1 MRHTNLTRIGAIL
14 ILAALVLTT
23 PIVTREASAQTD
35 APRPVKV
42 LVVSM
47 FEVGDPA
54 GDTPGEAQSWIE
66 GEALDEVI
74 EVAGSY
80 SPVYCNAD
88 DLCLVVTNVG
98 TANAVATLMAVGMS
112 GQFDLSQ
119 SYILVAG
126 IAGIDPADGTLG
138 SAAWAEWVVDGDLAH
153 EYDAREMPEGWDYPY
168 FRLGC
173 DDPWCADGSAYGN
186 EVFQL
191 NPALVEWAFTLSQD
205 VELMDNEQAAEY
217 RANYPAGTPAS
228 EPPSVL
234 RCDTLAASTY
244 WHGALLSGWA
254 QWWMEQW
261 TDGAANYCTTEME
274 DSGTLTALTR
284 MAERGLVDLDRVMV
298 LRTAS
303 NFDQPYPG
311 QTPAE
316 SMAASSGGFIPS
328 VVNAYRVGSAVT
340 DHIIAEWETWEAG
353 VPEAVTVEAEGM

>member
-1 MRHTNLTRIGAIL
+1 MRKQHLTRVGCMAVLAL
-14 ILAALVLTT
+14 IITLSPLALSPVA
-23 PIVTREASAQTD
+23 AQAD

-47 FEVGDPA
+47 FEVGDPT

-66 GEALDEVI
+66 GEGLDEVI
-74 EVAGSY
+74 EVPGSY
-80 SPVYCNAD
+80 SPVYCNAE

-126 IAGIDPADGTLG
+126 IAGIDPKDGTLG
-138 SAAWAEWVVDGDLAH
+138 SAAWAEWVVDGDLSH
-153 EYDAREMPEGWDYPY
+153 EYDPREMPEDWDYPY

-173 DDPWCADGSAYGN
+173 NDPFCEEGSAYGN
-186 EVFQL
+186 EVFHL
-191 NPALVEWAFTLSQD
+191 NPALVESAFNLSQE
-205 VELMDNEQAAEY
+205 VELLDNEDAAAY
-217 RANYPAGTPAS
+217 RANYPAELPAS
-228 EPPSVL
+228 QPPSVL
-234 RCDTLAASTY
+234 RCDTLAAATY
-244 WHGALLSGWA
+244 WHGAMLSAWA
-254 QWWMEQW
+254 QWWVEQW
-261 TDGAANYCTTEME
+261 TGGEANYCTTEME

-284 MAERGLVDLDRVMV
+284 MSERGLVDLDRVMV

-303 NFDQPYPG
+303 NFDQQYPG

-340 DHIIAEWETWEAG
+340 DAIIADWETWEAG
-353 VPEAVTVEAEGM
+353 VPEAAAEAG

>member
-1 MRHTNLTRIGAIL
+1 MGNK
-14 ILAALVLTT
+14 VLTKSSWIIVVLALALALT
-23 PIVTREASAQTD
+23 PAAAHRASAQGD
-35 APRPVKV
+35 APRAVKV

-47 FEVGDPA
+47 FEVGEPT

-66 GEALDEVI
+66 GEGLDEVI
-74 EVAGSY
+74 DVSGSY

-88 DLCLVVTNVG
+88 DLCLVVTGMG
-98 TANAVATLMAVGMS
+98 TANATATLMAVGLS

-119 SYILVAG
+119 AYILVAG

-138 SAAWAEWVVDGDLAH
+138 SAAWAEWVVDGDVAH

-173 DDPWCADGSAYGN
+173 DDPWCDDGSTAGT
-186 EVFQL
+186 EVYHL
-191 NPALVEWAFTLSQD
+191 NAALAETAFALSQD
-205 VELMDNEQAAEY
+205 AALTDSDGAIAY
-217 RANYPAGTPAS
+217 RANYPADLPAS
-228 EPPSVL
+228 QPPSVL

-284 MAERGLVDLDRVMV
+284 MAESGVVDLDRVMV

-311 QTPAE
+311 QTAAE

-328 VVNAYRVGSAVT
+328 VVNAYVAGSAVT
-340 DHIIAEWETWEAG
+340 DAIVADWETWQAG
-353 VPEAVTVEAEGM
+353 VPEMAAQGS